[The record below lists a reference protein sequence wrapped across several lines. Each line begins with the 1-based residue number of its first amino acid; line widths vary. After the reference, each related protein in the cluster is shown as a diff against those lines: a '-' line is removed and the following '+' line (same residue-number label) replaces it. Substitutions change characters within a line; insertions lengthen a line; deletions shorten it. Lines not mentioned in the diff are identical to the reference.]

1 MELLKSEGLAFH
13 DESRSYHLLKNISM
27 FRLKGYLKPFRLR
40 DSHQFK
46 PDSTF
51 EDAYTLYKFDA
62 SLRKMICSELEKIE
76 ISIRTQLSMAMGD
89 SAGIFWFEDPQNFR
103 DSEKHNS
110 LLRKLQE
117 ELYRSDDEALIEF
130 RRNYTNIFPPTWM
143 TFEVSSFGTLSMMY
157 RWLRAGYSR
166 RMVASFYGLSD
177 TVFESW
183 LHTLVYTRNICAHH
197 SRLWNRHLRI
207 NAVVPRRTRLPFIDT
222 PNNTK
227 KIYYVL
233 SIILYL
239 LQTINPN
246 NTFVSRFKV
255 LLSEY
260 PQVDVAAMGFPE
272 DWETQ
277 ALWS

>member
-1 MELLKSEGLAFH
+1 
-13 DESRSYHLLKNISM
+13 M

-51 EDAYTLYKFDA
+51 ED
-62 SLRKMICSELEKIE
+62 
-76 ISIRTQLSMAMGD
+76 
-89 SAGIFWFEDPQNFR
+89 
-103 DSEKHNS
+103 
-110 LLRKLQE
+110 
-117 ELYRSDDEALIEF
+117 
-130 RRNYTNIFPPTWM
+130 
-143 TFEVSSFGTLSMMY
+143 VMY
-157 RWLRAGYSR
+157 RWLRAGHSR

-222 PNNTK
+222 PNDTK

-239 LQTINPN
+239 LQTINSN
-246 NTFVSRFKV
+246 NTFVSRFKL

-272 DWETQ
+272 STKGLRRGLSFHAFSWFNMSLSISVRIVFVRNCTFFIRITCSF
-277 ALWS
+277 ATFL